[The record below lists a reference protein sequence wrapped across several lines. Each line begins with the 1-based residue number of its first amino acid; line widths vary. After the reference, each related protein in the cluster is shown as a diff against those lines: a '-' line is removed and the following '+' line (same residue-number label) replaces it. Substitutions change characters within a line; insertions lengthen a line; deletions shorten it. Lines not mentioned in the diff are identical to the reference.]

1 MRWEH
6 SFEPLSTGLLKLY
19 GSAYGE
25 LMKKRIDE
33 YSDIRKISFSY
44 RLVAGIIA
52 LLIVASICLAVV
64 LILVGEIRLQ
74 EFADLGLG
82 MVLLPLALIGGLYVF
97 IPMALSGYPP
107 KVLLWAAGRRT
118 VGDR

>member
-1 MRWEH
+1 
-6 SFEPLSTGLLKLY
+6 
-19 GSAYGE
+19 
-25 LMKKRIDE
+25 MKKRIDD

-82 MVLLPLALIGGLYVF
+82 MVFLPLALIGGLYVF
-97 IPMALSGYPP
+97 IPVALSGYPP
-107 KVLLWAAGRRT
+107 KVLLWTAGRRT
-118 VGDR
+118 AGDR